1 MAMADGPM
9 LKIDADGEIVQCA
22 KGLDSSEC
30 GYKAGDKVCG
40 KCGAMAVS
48 MKMMDDMAMEMDED
62 MPAPMPKKKKKPMM
76 EMEMVEEKAA
86 MRAYGDVYQD
96 EEHDVQEND
105 EEDMDEED
113 EMPGE
118 EKMYGMMPKKKK
130 RMEMMD
136 DEDMDMDEEDM
147 DMEDEDMEDD
157 DMDEMLAMRSAPK
170 RKRQMVPVAEEEL
183 VDEEELDDEMS
194 EQEDEVPNR
203 QMMENRR
210 LRSMGYKSEDFGSDV
225 FVCAI
230 ERKVYPGSTGLCDNC
245 PGGCVKEGDMPALLE
260 IEGRAEDMF
269 SGKVLDSG
277 YSDVADMFVVDVE
290 RKDGKPIEI
299 FFDGSS
305 GEVMGWH
312 MLNEEVLQV
321 KSGFQPTNLISF
333 SDAAGIATKS
343 IQGDVVAVEAD
354 IFEGFDAYAVEIEGI
369 DGKSYDVFVS
379 LDGDVLGYD
388 EYTQDE
394 ALAIEAE
401 AAEIA
406 LKRSY
411 SDIQKK
417 EMAEAGEAM
426 DDGNFPIANETDL
439 RNAIMAW
446 ERSKSDVAKMH
457 IMKRAMALGLENIIP
472 DGWVDEETKK
482 RFETGEKSAADNFLS
497 TLLEFEMISAEE
509 GFSISQDESKPQTE
523 LS

>member
-1 MAMADGPM
+1 MAMTDGPM

-30 GYKAGDKVCG
+30 GYKTGDKVCG

-48 MKMMDDMAMEMDED
+48 MKMMHDSEEEAMVED
-62 MPAPMPKKKKKPMM
+62 MPAPMPKRKKKPMM
-76 EMEMVEEKAA
+76 EMTEEKAA

-96 EEHDVQEND
+96 EDHDVQEDDDEEED
-105 EEDMDEED
+105 EEDDEID
-113 EMPGE
+113 
-118 EKMYGMMPKKKK
+118 
-130 RMEMMD
+130 MD
-136 DEDMDMDEEDM
+136 DMDDMDEDEY
-147 DMEDEDMEDD
+147 EDEDEDDMED
-157 DMDEMLAMRSAPK
+157 DMDEMLAMSSAPK
-170 RKRQMVPVAEEEL
+170 RKRQMAPVMEEEM
-183 VDEEELDDEMS
+183 EEDDM
-194 EQEDEVPNR
+194 EDEIPNR
-203 QMMENRR
+203 QMMEDRR

-230 ERKVYPGSTGLCDNC
+230 ERKVYPGASGLCDNC

-277 YSDVADMFVVDVE
+277 YSDAADMFVVDVE

-299 FFDGSS
+299 FFDGST

-333 SDAAGIATKS
+333 SEAAGIATKS

-417 EMAEAGEAM
+417 EMSESGEAM
-426 DDGNFPIANETDL
+426 EDGKFPIANEMDL

-497 TLLEFEMISAEE
+497 TLLEFEMIAAEE
-509 GFSISQDESKPQTE
+509 GFSNSQDESKPQTE
-523 LS
+523 LN

>member
-1 MAMADGPM
+1 MAMTDGPM
-9 LKIDADGEIVQCA
+9 LKIDADGEIIQCA
-22 KGLDSSEC
+22 KGIDSSEC

-48 MKMMDDMAMEMDED
+48 MKMMHDSEEEEMTED

-76 EMEMVEEKAA
+76 EMTEEKAA

-96 EEHDVQEND
+96 EDHDVQEDDD
-105 EEDMDEED
+105 EEEEEEDDDMDMD
-113 EMPGE
+113 MTAP
-118 EKMYGMMPKKKK
+118 
-130 RMEMMD
+130 MMD
-136 DEDMDMDEEDM
+136 DEDD
-147 DMEDEDMEDD
+147 EDEDEDDMED
-157 DMDEMLAMRSAPK
+157 DMDEMLAMSSAPK
-170 RKRQMVPVAEEEL
+170 RKRQMAPVMEEEM
-183 VDEEELDDEMS
+183 EEDDM
-194 EQEDEVPNR
+194 EDEIPNR
-203 QMMENRR
+203 QMMEDRR

-230 ERKVYPGSTGLCDNC
+230 ERKVYPGASGLCDNC

-277 YSDVADMFVVDVE
+277 YSDAADMFVVDVE

-299 FFDGSS
+299 FFDGST

-333 SDAAGIATKS
+333 SEAAGIATKS

-417 EMAEAGEAM
+417 EMSESGEAM
-426 DDGNFPIANETDL
+426 EDGKFPIANEMDL

-497 TLLEFEMISAEE
+497 TLLEFEMIAAEE
-509 GFSISQDESKPQTE
+509 GFSNSQDESKPQTE
-523 LS
+523 LN

>member
-1 MAMADGPM
+1 MTDGPM
-9 LKIDADGEIVQCA
+9 LKIDADGEIIQCA
-22 KGLDSSEC
+22 KGIDSSEC

-48 MKMMDDMAMEMDED
+48 MKMMHDSEEEEMTED

-76 EMEMVEEKAA
+76 EMTEEKAA

-96 EEHDVQEND
+96 EDHDVQEDDD
-105 EEDMDEED
+105 EEEEEEDDDMDMD
-113 EMPGE
+113 MTAP
-118 EKMYGMMPKKKK
+118 
-130 RMEMMD
+130 MMD
-136 DEDMDMDEEDM
+136 DEDD
-147 DMEDEDMEDD
+147 EDEDEDDMED
-157 DMDEMLAMRSAPK
+157 DMDEMLAMSSAPK
-170 RKRQMVPVAEEEL
+170 RKRQMAPVMEEEM
-183 VDEEELDDEMS
+183 EEDDM
-194 EQEDEVPNR
+194 EDEIPNR
-203 QMMENRR
+203 QMMEDRR

-230 ERKVYPGSTGLCDNC
+230 ERKVYPGASGLCDNC

-277 YSDVADMFVVDVE
+277 YSDAADMFVVDVE

-299 FFDGSS
+299 FFDGST

-333 SDAAGIATKS
+333 SEAAGIATKS

-417 EMAEAGEAM
+417 EMSESGEAM
-426 DDGNFPIANETDL
+426 EDGKFPIANEMDL

-497 TLLEFEMISAEE
+497 TLLEFEMIAAEE
-509 GFSISQDESKPQTE
+509 GFSNSQDESKPQTE
-523 LS
+523 LN

>member
-1 MAMADGPM
+1 MTDGPM

-48 MKMMDDMAMEMDED
+48 MKMMHDSEEEEMTED

-76 EMEMVEEKAA
+76 EMTEEKAA

-96 EEHDVQEND
+96 EDHDVQED
-105 EEDMDEED
+105 DDEED
-113 EMPGE
+113 EE
-118 EKMYGMMPKKKK
+118 E
-130 RMEMMD
+130 EED
-136 DEDMDMDEEDM
+136 DDMDMDM
-147 DMEDEDMEDD
+147 DMEEEEEDEEDEDDMED
-157 DMDEMLAMRSAPK
+157 DMDEMLAMSSAPK
-170 RKRQMVPVAEEEL
+170 RKRQMAPVMEEEM
-183 VDEEELDDEMS
+183 EEDDM
-194 EQEDEVPNR
+194 EDEIPNR
-203 QMMENRR
+203 QMMEDRR

-230 ERKVYPGSTGLCDNC
+230 ERKVYPGASGLCDNC

-277 YSDVADMFVVDVE
+277 YSDAADMFVVDVE

-299 FFDGSS
+299 FFDGST

-333 SDAAGIATKS
+333 SEAAGIATKS

-417 EMAEAGEAM
+417 EMSESGEAM
-426 DDGNFPIANETDL
+426 EDGKFPIANEMDL

-497 TLLEFEMISAEE
+497 TLLEFEMIAAEE
-509 GFSISQDESKPQTE
+509 GFSNSQDESKPQTE
-523 LS
+523 LN

>member
-1 MAMADGPM
+1 MAMTDGPM
-9 LKIDADGEIVQCA
+9 LKIDADGEIIQCA

-48 MKMMDDMAMEMDED
+48 MKMMHDSEEEEMTED

-76 EMEMVEEKAA
+76 EMTEEKAA

-96 EEHDVQEND
+96 EDHDVQEDDD
-105 EEDMDEED
+105 EEEEEEDDDMDMDMDMEEEEEDEED
-113 EMPGE
+113 E
-118 EKMYGMMPKKKK
+118 
-130 RMEMMD
+130 D
-136 DEDMDMDEEDM
+136 
-147 DMEDEDMEDD
+147 DMED
-157 DMDEMLAMRSAPK
+157 DMDEMLAMSSAPK
-170 RKRQMVPVAEEEL
+170 RKRQMAPVMEEEM
-183 VDEEELDDEMS
+183 EEGDM
-194 EQEDEVPNR
+194 EDEIPNR
-203 QMMENRR
+203 QMMEDRR

-230 ERKVYPGSTGLCDNC
+230 ERKVYPGASGLCDNC

-277 YSDVADMFVVDVE
+277 YSDAADMFVVDVE

-299 FFDGSS
+299 FFDGST

-333 SDAAGIATKS
+333 SEAAGIATKS

-417 EMAEAGEAM
+417 EMSESGEAM
-426 DDGNFPIANETDL
+426 EDGKFPIANEMDL

-497 TLLEFEMISAEE
+497 TLLEFEMIAAEE
-509 GFSISQDESKPQTE
+509 GFSNSQDESKPQTE
-523 LS
+523 LN

>member
-1 MAMADGPM
+1 MAMGDGPM
-9 LKIDADGEIVQCA
+9 VKIDADGELVQCA

-48 MKMMDDMAMEMDED
+48 MKMMDDAVMEMDED

-76 EMEMVEEKAA
+76 EMEMAEEKAA

-96 EEHDVQEND
+96 EEHDVQEDD
-105 EEDMDEED
+105 EEE
-113 EMPGE
+113 
-118 EKMYGMMPKKKK
+118 
-130 RMEMMD
+130 MD
-136 DEDMDMDEEDM
+136 DEEMDMDEEDM
-147 DMEDEDMEDD
+147 DIEDDETEMDD

-170 RKRQMVPVAEEEL
+170 RKRQMAPMAEEEL
-183 VDEEELDDEMS
+183 VEEEELDEEMP
-194 EQEDEVPNR
+194 EQEDEIPNR
-203 QMMENRR
+203 QMMESRR

-230 ERKVYPGSTGLCDNC
+230 ERKVYPGASGICDNC

-299 FFDGSS
+299 FFDGST

-333 SDAAGIATKS
+333 SEAAGIATKS

-417 EMAEAGEAM
+417 EMSESGEAM
-426 DDGNFPIANETDL
+426 EDGKFPIANEMDL

-497 TLLEFEMISAEE
+497 TLLEFEMIAAEE
-509 GFSISQDESKPQTE
+509 GFSNSQDESKPQTE
-523 LS
+523 LN

>member
-1 MAMADGPM
+1 MAMTDGPM

-30 GYKAGDKVCG
+30 GYKTGDKVCG

-48 MKMMDDMAMEMDED
+48 MKMYDTAEEAMAEE

-86 MRAYGDVYQD
+86 MRAYGDLYQD
-96 EEHDVQEND
+96 EDHDVQEDD
-105 EEDMDEED
+105 EDEEEDEDMDV
-113 EMPGE
+113 
-118 EKMYGMMPKKKK
+118 
-130 RMEMMD
+130 
-136 DEDMDMDEEDM
+136 DMDMDEDDIKMMNAMSKKKKGMGMDALMMDDEED
-147 DMEDEDMEDD
+147 DEDMED
-157 DMDEMLAMRSAPK
+157 DMDEMLAMSSAPK
-170 RKRQMVPVAEEEL
+170 RKRQMAPVAEDEIVE
-183 VDEEELDDEMS
+183 EEELEEEAP
-194 EQEDEVPNR
+194 EQEDEIPNR

-230 ERKVYPGSTGLCDNC
+230 ERKVYPGASGLCDNC

-277 YSDVADMFVVDVE
+277 YSDAADMFVVDVE

-299 FFDGSS
+299 FFDGST

-333 SDAAGIATKS
+333 SEAAGIATKS

-417 EMAEAGEAM
+417 EMSESGEAM
-426 DDGNFPIANETDL
+426 DDGKFPIANEVDL

-497 TLLEFEMISAEE
+497 TLLEFEMIAAEE
-509 GFSISQDESKPQTE
+509 GFSNSQDESKPQTE
-523 LS
+523 LN

>member
-1 MAMADGPM
+1 MTDGPM

-30 GYKAGDKVCG
+30 GYKTGDKVCG

-48 MKMMDDMAMEMDED
+48 MKMMHDSEEEAMVED
-62 MPAPMPKKKKKPMM
+62 MPAPMPKRKKKPMM
-76 EMEMVEEKAA
+76 EMTEEKAA

-96 EEHDVQEND
+96 EDHDVQEDDDEEED
-105 EEDMDEED
+105 EEDDEID
-113 EMPGE
+113 
-118 EKMYGMMPKKKK
+118 
-130 RMEMMD
+130 MD
-136 DEDMDMDEEDM
+136 DMDDMDEDEY
-147 DMEDEDMEDD
+147 EDEDEDDMED
-157 DMDEMLAMRSAPK
+157 DMDEMLAMSSAPK
-170 RKRQMVPVAEEEL
+170 RKRQMAPVMEEEM
-183 VDEEELDDEMS
+183 EEDDM
-194 EQEDEVPNR
+194 EDEIPNR
-203 QMMENRR
+203 QMMEDRR

-230 ERKVYPGSTGLCDNC
+230 ERKVYPGASGLCDNC

-277 YSDVADMFVVDVE
+277 YSDAADMFVVDVE

-299 FFDGSS
+299 FFDGST

-333 SDAAGIATKS
+333 SEAAGIATKS

-417 EMAEAGEAM
+417 EMSESGEAM
-426 DDGNFPIANETDL
+426 EDGKFPIANEMDL

-497 TLLEFEMISAEE
+497 TLLEFEMIAAEE
-509 GFSISQDESKPQTE
+509 GFSNSQDESKPQTE
-523 LS
+523 LN

>member
-48 MKMMDDMAMEMDED
+48 MKMMDDMVMEMDED

-96 EEHDVQEND
+96 EEHDVQEDD
-105 EEDMDEED
+105 EED
-113 EMPGE
+113 
-118 EKMYGMMPKKKK
+118 
-130 RMEMMD
+130 MD